1 MLSKIISAS
10 IRGIEAGPVT
20 VETDILRG
28 LPAFNL
34 VGQADSTVKEA
45 RERIRSALVNSGME
59 YPKCR
64 LRSTCPRR
72 YA

>member
-34 VGQADSTVKEA
+34 VGQADSV
-45 RERIRSALVNSGME
+45 
-59 YPKCR
+59 P
-64 LRSTCPRR
+64 PD
-72 YA
+72 